1 MEETVPIL
9 HSGFV
14 RCNTY
19 RSKNPYGVEVSHLCV
34 IRFTRTPDRRRS
46 SRMTAQEPARPVKR
60 PSVQ

>member
-34 IRFTRTPDRRRS
+34 ICPSAHMPVTGRR
-46 SRMTAQEPARPVKR
+46 E
-60 PSVQ
+60 

>member
-19 RSKNPYGVEVSHLCV
+19 RSKNPYGAEVWHLRV
-34 IRFTRTPDRRRS
+34 ISPCGHTRVNGS
-46 SRMTAQEPARPVKR
+46 GMTAQEPARPGKR
-60 PSVQ
+60 PSLQ

>member
-19 RSKNPYGVEVSHLCV
+19 RSKNPYGAEVSHLRV
-34 IRFTRTPDRRRS
+34 ICPGAWPPINS
-46 SRMTAQEPARPVKR
+46 HQE
-60 PSVQ
+60 

>member
-19 RSKNPYGVEVSHLCV
+19 RSKNPYGAEVSHLRV
-34 IRFTRTPDRRRS
+34 ICLRARPFANGR
-46 SRMTAQEPARPVKR
+46 RMTAQEPARPVKR

>member
-19 RSKNPYGVEVSHLCV
+19 RSKNPYGAKVSHLRV
-34 IRFTRTPDRRRS
+34 IRHSVAITSTSAP
-46 SRMTAQEPARPVKR
+46 MTAQEPARPVKR
-60 PSVQ
+60 PSLQ